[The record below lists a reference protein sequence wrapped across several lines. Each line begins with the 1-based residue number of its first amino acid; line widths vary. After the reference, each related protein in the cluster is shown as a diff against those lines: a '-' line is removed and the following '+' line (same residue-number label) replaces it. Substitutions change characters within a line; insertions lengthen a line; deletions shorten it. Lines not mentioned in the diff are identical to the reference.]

1 MKMNTRLATS
11 LRFLESVRVNDC
23 VDINSPA
30 PSGLSLAMSASS
42 TVTVE
47 YLRFGLSYCHI
58 GCVKQNIVILVVLS
72 QIFKLEV
79 FQLCTSC
86 SSGSAF
92 PDLTTCAS
100 HQVHERFKDVYVLVL

>member
-1 MKMNTRLATS
+1 MRTNTRLATS

-47 YLRFGLSYCHI
+47 HQRFGLSYCHI
-58 GCVKQNIVILVVLS
+58 GCVEPNLQVRSVSVVQLLLKWVSLS
-72 QIFKLEV
+72 
-79 FQLCTSC
+79 
-86 SSGSAF
+86 
-92 PDLTTCAS
+92 
-100 HQVHERFKDVYVLVL
+100 